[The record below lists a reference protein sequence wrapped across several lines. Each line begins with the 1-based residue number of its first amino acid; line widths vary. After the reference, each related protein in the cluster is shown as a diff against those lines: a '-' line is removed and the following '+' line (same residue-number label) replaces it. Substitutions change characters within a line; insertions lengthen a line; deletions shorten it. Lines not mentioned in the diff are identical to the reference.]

1 MEKLSDPQVTAGKE
15 PPKKRWVEPVTAV
28 LMALATVG
36 TAWCSYKSASWTRQ
50 SNRLMNEYNSL
61 ERRAGV
67 LTLQGMQTATIHS
80 AMFMQM
86 LAAQEAGNEKLANF
100 YVERFPPD
108 VRKAYDAWL
117 AQKPFE
123 NPKADPHPFVP
134 NLYESRG
141 AREAAELSAKAAN
154 NLLEA
159 RRCRQ
164 HVGTIPREHCPLCD
178 DAFFCQRREQVR
190 AEARAYRRVCLCCG
204 GFRICRC
211 ADGVAAK
218 MTTMGKTKS

>member
-67 LTLQGMQTATIHS
+67 LTLQGMQSATIHS

-134 NLYESRG
+134 NLYEARG
-141 AREAAELSAKAAN
+141 TREAAELSAKAAN
-154 NLLEA
+154 NLLVA
-159 RRCRQ
+159 RRAGNTSGQYLANTVLFATMLFFANAVNKFEQKR
-164 HVGTIPREHCPLCD
+164 VRIV
-178 DAFFCQRREQVR
+178 AFAFAVAVFAFAVVR
-190 AEARAYRRVCLCCG
+190 TALLP
-204 GFRICRC
+204 
-211 ADGVAAK
+211 K
-218 MTTMGKTKS
+218 